1 MGRVIERHASDGD
14 TPLRRVVLAFA
25 LLIGGVLLAVES
37 MSVEDQMR
45 THYEDALALSHLALE
60 TQQASAQLR
69 NDQLRMARALG
80 QMAVLAP
87 ARDAAQ
93 LQATVAALGVKLDE
107 IGSFPLSA
115 DEAGRLAEIKDAL
128 KSIGDLNARFDE
140 ALQRDDRSVSTA
152 RELAALSEQ
161 RFEAF
166 TNSLSALVGAV
177 RMRTVAA
184 ARRADDLNLVAR
196 YALIAF
202 SAVTL
207 ALGVLSILL
216 TLRTLRENR
225 SLLGDMQQ
233 LAQED
238 PLTGAINRRGLED
251 AIPVEF
257 SRAQRS
263 EEPLAIVMIDLDH
276 FKRYNDRRGHPAGDA
291 LLRGAAQAWRKQ
303 LRPTD
308 MLVRYGGEEFTLVL
322 PGTDADQAAQLV
334 DRLRALVPD
343 RQTFSAGIATWDGR
357 ETRDRSAAAGG
368 PGAAAGKEGRAQSND
383 GGRTRAA
390 GDAAADGCVSAA
402 PRCHASAFWWSR
414 TSPRLRTRS
423 STR

>member
-1 MGRVIERHASDGD
+1 MGGVIANLRVR
-14 TPLRRVVLAFA
+14 LRAAVPAAAPEFGSTGEGKDAPAGISAGEIRPSAVIVLAFA

-37 MSVEDQMR
+37 MSVEGQMR

-69 NDQLRMARALG
+69 NDQLRAARGLG
-80 QMAVLAP
+80 QMALLAP
-87 ARDAAQ
+87 ARDTAQ
-93 LQATVAALGVKLDE
+93 LRAAVAGLGVKLDE
-107 IGSFPLSA
+107 IGSLPLSTE
-115 DEAGRLAEIKDAL
+115 EAGLLAELKNAL
-128 KSIGDLNARFDE
+128 KDIGELNVRFAE
-140 ALQRDDRSVSTA
+140 TVQRDDRGVSTA
-152 RELAALSEQ
+152 RELALLSEQ
-161 RFEAF
+161 RFDAF
-166 TNSLSALVGAV
+166 TNSLSALVGAM
-177 RMRTVAA
+177 RIRTVAA
-184 ARRADDLNLVAR
+184 ARRVDNLNLVAR

-216 TLRTLRENR
+216 TLRTLRENQSR
-225 SLLGDMQQ
+225 LGDMQQ
-233 LAQED
+233 LVQED
-238 PLTGAINRRGLED
+238 ALTGAINRRGLED

-263 EEPLAIVMIDLDH
+263 EEPLTLVMIDLDH

-343 RQTFSAGIATWDGR
+343 RQTFSAGIATWDGSETATEVLQRADQALLQAKKAGRNRTMVAGR
-357 ETRDRSAAAGG
+357 EPQVTLPLMVA
-368 PGAAAGKEGRAQSND
+368 
-383 GGRTRAA
+383 
-390 GDAAADGCVSAA
+390 
-402 PRCHASAFWWSR
+402 
-414 TSPRLRTRS
+414 
-423 STR
+423 

>member
-1 MGRVIERHASDGD
+1 MGRLIETAS
-14 TPLRRVVLAFA
+14 TEIRPSAVVVLAFA
-25 LLIGGVLLAVES
+25 LLIGGVLLAIES

-69 NDQLRMARALG
+69 EDQMRTARALG
-80 QMAVLAP
+80 QMALLTPV
-87 ARDAAQ
+87 RDTAQ
-93 LQATVAALGVKLDE
+93 QQATLASLGSKLDE
-107 IGSFPLSA
+107 IGSFQLSA
-115 DEAGRLAEIKDAL
+115 EEAGRLAEIKAAL
-128 KSIGDLNARFDE
+128 KGIGDLNTRLNE
-140 ALQRDDRSVSTA
+140 ASQRDDRSVSTA

-166 TNSLSALVGAV
+166 TNALSALVGAV
-177 RMRTVAA
+177 RMRMVTA
-184 ARRADDLNLVAR
+184 ARQADDLNLVAR

-251 AIPVEF
+251 AIPIEF

-322 PGTDADQAAQLV
+322 PSTNADQATQLV

-343 RQTFSAGIATWDGR
+343 RQTFSAGVATWDGR
-357 ETRDRSAAAGG
+357 ESAS
-368 PGAAAGKEGRAQSND
+368 EVLQRADQALLQAKK
-383 GGRTRAA
+383 GGRNRTMVA
-390 GDAAADGCVSAA
+390 GREPQVTLPLMVA
-402 PRCHASAFWWSR
+402 
-414 TSPRLRTRS
+414 
-423 STR
+423 